1 MTSKLALLAAV
12 SAFSLLGVPLGAKA
26 DQINLL
32 GTNGVGINLTGNG
45 TLVNV
50 NIPVAFGD
58 GAVFQSG
65 ATNTLGNYTLGPVNF
80 NAGPNV
86 NELYAAG
93 ANSES
98 FAYTDAVDSLT
109 GTIHWTAIQDNT
121 TNPKFFGSL
130 VVATSTGSAAF
141 TAAFP
146 VGGNNAI
153 DMTTSALGGL
163 CGATPHPC
171 TLDDIVA
178 GSLSRT
184 VGVSSGEIVPGPI
197 VGAGLPGLVAACGGL
212 LALARRRRRKQTA

>member
-12 SAFSLLGVPLGAKA
+12 SALSLLGVPLGAKA

-32 GTNGVGINLTGNG
+32 GTNGVGITLTGNG
-45 TLVNV
+45 TLANVNV
-50 NIPVAFGD
+50 PVAFGD

-86 NELYAAG
+86 NELYAAA

-98 FAYTDAVDSLT
+98 FAFTDTALDSLT
-109 GTIHWTAIQDNT
+109 GTINWTAIQDNT
-121 TNPKFFGSL
+121 TNPKFFGRL
-130 VVATSTGSAAF
+130 VVATSSGSAAF

-153 DMTTSALGGL
+153 DFTASALGGGL
-163 CGATPHPC
+163 
-171 TLDDIVA
+171 TLDQLVA

-212 LALARRRRRKQTA
+212 IAFARRRRRRAA